1 MLPLA
6 SQFKY
11 AQSREMD
18 GRGTGALP
26 LSARYGKRSDDCS
39 GWHGAAQS
47 FDVDLFV
54 DWDYDVF
61 CSHYTYAI
69 IQHYSILVAVR

>member
-54 DWDYDVF
+54 D
-61 CSHYTYAI
+61 
-69 IQHYSILVAVR
+69 